1 MTPTLTNQFDTL
13 IRFAVFA
20 LIILATLIVLLCVYH
35 FTFALITL
43 YAHVRFKYWQLKHN
57 LAKYQRQNIHPYA
70 DENTDRKSVNA
81 QILDEELGKDRHNFG
96 QHTWWP
102 ISHTTKRG
110 DCLCFL
116 QKHLKIITH

>member
-57 LAKYQRQNIHPYA
+57 LSKYQRQNIHPYA
-70 DENTDRKSVNA
+70 DENTDRKSVDA

-96 QHTWWP
+96 QHT
-102 ISHTTKRG
+102 
-110 DCLCFL
+110 
-116 QKHLKIITH
+116 